1 MRLMVVCDAN
11 EESGV
16 GQVVYDICGPTLQHF
31 HPKNYGDGLSGLG
44 VVLMCRD
51 PELNFKRR
59 IRFSRK
65 EKTIDMDVM
74 LDLTQMRQAD
84 HDVRKRIIC
93 ERLIEEIPAVVRKYS
108 ITDFDDVLFEQD
120 LKAWLTGNF
129 GSQPTAQ

>member
-11 EESGV
+11 QESGV
-16 GQVVYDICGPTLQHF
+16 GEVIYDICGPTHLHF
-31 HPKNYGDGLSGLG
+31 VSKNYGNGLSGIG

-65 EKTIDMDVM
+65 EKTVYIDVM
-74 LDLTQMRQAD
+74 LDLMQMRQLA
-84 HDVRKRIIC
+84 HNVRKRIIC
-93 ERLIEEIPAVVRKYS
+93 ERLTEEIPAVVRKYS
-108 ITDFDDVLFEQD
+108 IAGFDDVLFEQD

-129 GSQPTAQ
+129 DSLPTAP

>member
-1 MRLMVVCDAN
+1 MRLMVVSDAN
-11 EESGV
+11 QESGV
-16 GQVVYDICGPTLQHF
+16 GEVIYDICGPTHLHF
-31 HPKNYGDGLSGLG
+31 VSKNYGDGLSGIG

-65 EKTIDMDVM
+65 DKTVYIDVM
-74 LDLTQMRQAD
+74 LDLLQMRPLA

-93 ERLIEEIPAVVRKYS
+93 NRLIEEIPTVVRKYS
-108 ITDFDDVLFEQD
+108 IADFDDVLFEQD

-129 GSQPTAQ
+129 DSQSTTP